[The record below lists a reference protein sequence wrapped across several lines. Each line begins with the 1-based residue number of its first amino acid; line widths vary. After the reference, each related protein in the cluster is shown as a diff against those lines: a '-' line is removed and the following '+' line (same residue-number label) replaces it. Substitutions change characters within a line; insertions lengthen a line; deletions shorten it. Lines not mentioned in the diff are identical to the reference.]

1 MLRRLLCILLTL
13 CLLLGYAAAEDS
25 ATATPT
31 QEPPA
36 GALVNGMVDGAGET
50 AVQELQERLIAL
62 GLLTGAADGHFGD
75 GTEEAVKLFQ
85 QMYGLSV
92 TGYADE
98 ATLAALST
106 AQEGVLEVQEGLIA
120 AGVSSG
126 EADGALGEATEE
138 AIATFQQMFGLEATG
153 VADPETRELLASSS
167 NVIFGVQTKLIEL
180 AYLTGV
186 ADGVLGPATET
197 AILEFQQVHG
207 LEATGV
213 ADPETRE
220 LLQSGTNLTIK
231 PTPTPSPRAHG
242 AKGTDIEIAQQ
253 RLAEWGFL
261 EGSVDG
267 HYGDDTEDAVKEFK
281 SYQYEDMLAYLEANP
296 TPSPEPTPTPTPSP
310 TPTVAPGEMPVVF
323 DATLPPEPTATPAPT
338 PYAPDGEITDNL
350 LDFFK
355 SDNFDVYRQTVRNG
369 DKGTEVE
376 RVQRRL
382 HQLKYLYSA
391 DGTFGNLTENALKY
405 FQRKNN
411 LDQTGVADESTQRLL
426 FSPNAIESEEYVFP
440 YKLVVDLSD
449 RRTYVYRWTGDGYKE
464 RIATFKCCVG
474 APKTPT
480 PQGTFQGSGPAG
492 GRWYYF
498 KDFNCY
504 AQYAWRI
511 QGGILFHSVTYSRP
525 NENSGGSTWSLGRAE
540 SHGCVR
546 LTVSDAKWIYDNC
559 PMGTTVVVQA

>member
-126 EADGALGEATEE
+126 EADGVLGEATEE

-338 PYAPDGEITDNL
+338 PYTPDGEITDSL

-355 SDNFDVYRQTVRNG
+355 ADSFDVYRQTVRNG

-525 NENSGGSTWSLGRAE
+525 NENSGGSTRSLGRAE

>member
-92 TGYADE
+92 TGYVDE

-120 AGVSSG
+120 VGVSSG
-126 EADGALGEATEE
+126 EADGVLGEATEE

-261 EGSVDG
+261 EGTVDG

-338 PYAPDGEITDNL
+338 PYAPDGEITDSL

-355 SDNFDVYRQTVRNG
+355 ADSFDVYRQTVRNG

-525 NENSGGSTWSLGRAE
+525 NENSGGSTRSLGRAE

>member
-126 EADGALGEATEE
+126 EADGVLGEATEE

-261 EGSVDG
+261 EGTVDG

-338 PYAPDGEITDNL
+338 PYAPDGEITDSL

-355 SDNFDVYRQTVRNG
+355 ADSFDVYRQTVRNG

>member
-92 TGYADE
+92 TGYVDE

-126 EADGALGEATEE
+126 EADGVLGEATEE

-310 TPTVAPGEMPVVF
+310 TPTVAPGEMPVVI

-338 PYAPDGEITDNL
+338 PYTPDGEITDSL

-355 SDNFDVYRQTVRNG
+355 TDSFDVYRQTVRNG

>member
-126 EADGALGEATEE
+126 EADGVLGEATEE

-310 TPTVAPGEMPVVF
+310 TPTVAPGEMPVVI

-338 PYAPDGEITDNL
+338 PYAPDGEITDSL

-355 SDNFDVYRQTVRNG
+355 TDSFDVYRQTVRNG

-411 LDQTGVADESTQRLL
+411 LDQTGVADETTQRLL

>member
-62 GLLTGAADGHFGD
+62 ELLTGAADGHFGD

-126 EADGALGEATEE
+126 EADGVLGEATEE

-310 TPTVAPGEMPVVF
+310 TPTVAPGEMPVVI

-338 PYAPDGEITDNL
+338 PYTPDGEITDSL

-355 SDNFDVYRQTVRNG
+355 ADSFDVYRQTVRNG

-382 HQLKYLYSA
+382 HQLNYLYSA

-411 LDQTGVADESTQRLL
+411 LDQTGVADETTQRLL

-525 NENSGGSTWSLGRAE
+525 NENSGGSTRSLGRAE

-559 PMGTTVVVQA
+559 PAGTTVVVQA